1 MMKVIICDTI
11 KWVDSYEEEIYM
23 ENINGIMDDIY
34 LYHVIDE

>member
-1 MMKVIICDTI
+1 MKKENRYGII
-11 KWVDSYEEEIYM
+11 KWVGSYEKEIYM

>member
-1 MMKVIICDTI
+1 MKKENMYGII